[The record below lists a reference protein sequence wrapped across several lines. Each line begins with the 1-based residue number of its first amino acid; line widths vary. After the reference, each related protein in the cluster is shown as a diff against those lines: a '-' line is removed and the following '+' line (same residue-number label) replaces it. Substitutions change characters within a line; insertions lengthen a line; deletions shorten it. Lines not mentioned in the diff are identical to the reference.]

1 MFDKSSG
8 NEPFSIAME
17 VINQPIT
24 GGHQSCWN
32 NIFHGQGTRVKH
44 REWSSHHRIGN
55 PYSCHYISLLT
66 VMWQS
71 PKMGMFRL
79 LTKAHIIIF
88 LLPALIAKGEAFM
101 FTSWINTQYVYIYIY
116 MGLLKNP
123 LSCHSFS
130 VRSLFMS
137 SCFLFK
143 SGKFSGFPRVYN
155 WNHST
160 SLLDP
165 YLCPLISC

>member
-1 MFDKSSG
+1 MFNRQIIWKRAVFNSY
-8 NEPFSIAME
+8 
-17 VINQPIT
+17 
-24 GGHQSCWN
+24 GGHKPTYNWGASILLEQHLSWSRYT
-32 NIFHGQGTRVKH
+32 GKH
-44 REWSSHHRIGN
+44 REWSSHHRIGT

-71 PKMGMFRL
+71 PKMGMFQL
-79 LTKAHIIIF
+79 LTKAHIMIF
-88 LLPALIAKGEAFM
+88 LLPALIAKGKAFM
-101 FTSWINTQYVYIYIY
+101 FTSWINTQYVYIYVCW
-116 MGLLKNP
+116 KTP
-123 LSCHSFS
+123 LSCHSFP

-143 SGKFSGFPRVYN
+143 SAKSSGFPRVYD

-160 SLLDP
+160 SPLDP